1 MVSGLAKAIGH
12 LGHRLRPP
20 LIRGPLNSNNILYN
34 ITFSSGKKKKDYKRP
49 SPNPIRPWR
58 PISHRGSFPTKRV
71 KKKKKR
77 KKKKIT
83 NGHHQI
89 PSKPW
94 RPVFHREKSWSDNV
108 TWRLIPSGH
117 HQIFSLQKKRLQ
129 TAEMFSLQKKRL
141 QKVEKRHK

>member
-12 LGHRLRPP
+12 LGHRLTLP
-20 LIRGPLNSNNILYN
+20 LISGPTNSNNILYN
-34 ITFSSGKKKKDYKRP
+34 ITFSSRKKKKKDYKRP

-58 PISHRGSFPTKRV
+58 PISHRGSFPTERE

-89 PSKPW
+89 PSNHEGL
-94 RPVFHREKSWSDNV
+94 FLTEKEAEV
-108 TWRLIPSGH
+108 TMW
-117 HQIFSLQKKRLQ
+117 
-129 TAEMFSLQKKRL
+129 
-141 QKVEKRHK
+141 HKG